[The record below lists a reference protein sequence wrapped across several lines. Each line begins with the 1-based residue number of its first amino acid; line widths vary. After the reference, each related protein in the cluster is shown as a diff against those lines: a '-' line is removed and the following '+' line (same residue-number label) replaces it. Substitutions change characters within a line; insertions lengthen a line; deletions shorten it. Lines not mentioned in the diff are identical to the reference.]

1 MDQIE
6 PGRSRHSLLWLD
18 ILCFA
23 TFGFMPVLPLRLRI
37 KSLSY
42 IEASKFMRLFL
53 GNFVPA
59 RA

>member
-23 TFGFMPVLPLRLRI
+23 TFGFMPLRLRI

-42 IEASKFMRLFL
+42 IEASEFMRLFL